1 MLFPLKLN
9 AFERYMWADDRPSS
23 PMSIFVRVR
32 FSGRYDKP
40 AFGAALE
47 SAVRRHP
54 LLHARITGDTERNLA
69 WGLSPNMFPKVDYAD
84 EGVPMRF
91 PCGFRIDLREEN
103 GLRVWVRTSDKSGG
117 EIRFQFHH
125 ACCDGL
131 ATSQFIE
138 DVLCAYDHQLRDSA
152 GSGPAFRPL
161 DPHGLHQ
168 RHRLGACWRRRLFH
182 GLVAGLAIIVG
193 PPSFFLVR
201 PTPLRAPEKT
211 KGIDAETDE
220 HLVPE
225 PLPWRFAKTQ
235 FDCLLAGARRNGV
248 TLNDL
253 MIRDFF
259 LAMQTWNEY
268 HGGERRQVLRLMIPF
283 DLRGP
288 EHDRLSAANIVGMV
302 NIVRRFGGIFR
313 WSAPRLLGSIRNETR
328 FLKAFRI
335 PAGYAHAMT
344 VIGKLAG
351 GLEKVFQTDRCM
363 TTAVLSNF
371 GRILED
377 TPLNR
382 RDGKLLAGDLIV
394 EAVDPASP
402 VRTGSGISCAL
413 CTYGDQLSLTMNYD
427 RSSYSPTVAQQLLGH
442 IVARI
447 EQTAIELSG
456 PHS

>member
-1 MLFPLKLN
+1 M
-9 AFERYMWADDRPSS
+9 A
-23 PMSIFVRVR
+23 IFVRVV
-32 FSGRYDKP
+32 FSGRFDKA
-40 AFGAALE
+40 AFAVALE

-69 WGLSPNMFPKVDYAD
+69 WVLSPNLSPWVDYAD
-84 EGVPMRF
+84 EGVVMRF
-91 PCGFRIDLREEN
+91 PGGFRIDLREEN
-103 GLRVWVRTSDKSGG
+103 GLRVWVRTGDDRG

-131 ATSQFIE
+131 ATSQFIQ
-138 DVLCAYDHQLRDSA
+138 DVLCAYDHMVRGSA

-161 DPHGLHQ
+161 DPHGLRQ
-168 RHRLGACWRRRLFH
+168 RHRLGACWQRRLFH
-182 GLVAGLAIIVG
+182 GLVAVVTTIIG
-193 PPSFFLVR
+193 PPTFFLVR
-201 PTPLRAPEKT
+201 PTPLHAPEKA
-211 KGIDAETDE
+211 KGIDIEINE
-220 HLVPE
+220 QVVPE
-225 PLPWRFAKTQ
+225 ALPWCFAKAQ
-235 FDCLLAGARRNGV
+235 FDALLAGAKRNGV

-259 LAMQTWNEY
+259 LAMQTWNDN
-268 HGGERRQVLRLMIPF
+268 HGGERKQVLRLMIPF

-288 EHDRLSAANIVGMV
+288 EHDQLSAANIVGMI
-302 NIVRRFGGIFR
+302 NLDRRFGGAFR
-313 WSAPRLLGSIRNETR
+313 WSAPRLLGSIRTETR

-335 PAGYAHAMT
+335 PAGYSQAIT

-351 GLEKVFQTDRCM
+351 GLEKLFQTDRCL

-394 EAVDPASP
+394 EAVEPTSP

-413 CTYGDQLSLTMNYD
+413 CTYGDQLSLMMNYD
-427 RSSYSPTVAQQLLGH
+427 RRSYSPAVAQQLLTH

-447 EQTAIELSG
+447 EQTAAELSG
-456 PHS
+456 SKS